1 MAAID
6 DLEGCGCFLVVVL
19 FGLGVSGVVYSIM
32 LIAGAVPYDHPK
44 WIAPITF
51 VFGLIC
57 LLSIYLLVRD
67 RKKGS

>member
-1 MAAID
+1 MALID
-6 DLEGCGCFLVVVL
+6 GWEGCGCFILVTL
-19 FGLGVSGVVYSIM
+19 FGLGVSGVVYSIT
-32 LIAGAVPYDHPK
+32 LITGNVPYGIPR

-67 RKKGS
+67 RK